1 MTNKDRDF
9 YFNAGTNQFELK
21 SNPSPL
27 RPWEEER
34 TEPKVGSPAHRKKF
48 PERYG
53 TRYIS
58 SLEQAAY
65 PKPGTAPSEKGE
77 VSDFGPVKYDKKTG
91 YPNKATPEQVAAT
104 AYRLEKARQMTGA
117 PDKPKIKK
125 INPYNN
131 LKISIPTVN
140 FARLRNPEDEM
151 RKAAEDRIR
160 VAAFTPKR
168 DPDLDRGVG
177 SLKDNIAKK
186 LRAAESKSDW
196 KKRNTTTYKG

>member
-1 MTNKDRDF
+1 MTNKDRGFQWRPDL
-9 YFNAGTNQFELK
+9 NEIEMT
-21 SNPSPL
+21 SNPGPL
-27 RPWEEER
+27 REER

-48 PERYG
+48 PARYG
-53 TRYIS
+53 TRYTS
-58 SLEQAAY
+58 RLDQVAY
-65 PKPGTAPSEKGE
+65 PIPGTAPSEKGE
-77 VSDFGPVKYDKKTG
+77 DVSDYGPVTYDKKTG
-91 YPNKATPEQVAAT
+91 YPNKATPQQVAAT

-186 LRAAESKSDW
+186 LRAAESKGDW

>member
-1 MTNKDRDF
+1 MTDKSRDIPRWRPDL
-9 YFNAGTNQFELK
+9 NEIEMT

-27 RPWEEER
+27 REER

-48 PERYG
+48 PARYG
-53 TRYIS
+53 TRYTS
-58 SLEQAAY
+58 RLDQVAY

-91 YPNKATPEQVAAT
+91 YPNKASPKQMGDAM
-104 AYRLEKARQMTGA
+104 YRLEESRQMTGE
-117 PDKPKIKK
+117 PDKPKPKK
-125 INPYNN
+125 TNPYND
-131 LKISIPTVN
+131 LKISIPNVN
-140 FARLRNPEDEM
+140 FARLRNLEEEM

-160 VAAFTPKR
+160 VASFTPKR

-186 LRAAESKSDW
+186 LRAAESKGDW

>member
-1 MTNKDRDF
+1 MTVKSL
-9 YFNAGTNQFELK
+9 NQ
-21 SNPSPL
+21 
-27 RPWEEER
+27 
-34 TEPKVGSPAHRKKF
+34 
-48 PERYG
+48 
-53 TRYIS
+53 S
-58 SLEQAAY
+58 SMVKAIDD
-65 PKPGTAPSEKGE
+65 TAPSEKGE
-77 VSDFGPVKYDKKTG
+77 DVSDYGPVTYDKKTG

-104 AYRLEKARQMTGA
+104 AYRLEKARQMTGT
-117 PDKPKIKK
+117 PDKPKLKK
-125 INPYNN
+125 TNPYNN
-131 LKISIPTVN
+131 LKISIPNVN

>member
-1 MTNKDRDF
+1 MTNKDRGFQWRPDL
-9 YFNAGTNQFELK
+9 NEIEMT
-21 SNPSPL
+21 SNPGPL
-27 RPWEEER
+27 REER

-48 PERYG
+48 PARYG
-53 TRYIS
+53 TRYTS
-58 SLEQAAY
+58 RLDQVAY
-65 PKPGTAPSEKGE
+65 PIPGTAPSEKGE
-77 VSDFGPVKYDKKTG
+77 DVSDYGPVTYDKKTG

-104 AYRLEKARQMTGA
+104 AYCLEKARQMTGT
-117 PDKPKIKK
+117 PDKPKLKK
-125 INPYNN
+125 TNPYND

-140 FARLRNPEDEM
+140 FARLRNPEEEM

-186 LRAAESKSDW
+186 LRAAESKGDW